1 MMPIH
6 TNPPT
11 NTPFSPAPKKAE
23 IPTATN
29 QNEPVL
35 SVEAQAL
42 PDLPAVNILPNSEA
56 EKSLLQQL
64 AKEPYGAKPVLMLNA
79 LNMEGNPDIGP
90 VTPTKLKNG
99 TQAYLQQAINRPNA
113 TVEFI
118 LPMFP
123 DDTEMHLSNNVLLN
137 GTLAKKKLLA
147 DLQAKGISVETLVT
161 QDHFTLLINGPSG
174 QEKKLLALGL
184 DFLKNPEIDEK
195 EYESSRTLVMQNLL
209 NLSNKPDFQKAET
222 VQRARVGDDHP
233 YGKSTLKT
241 IMEVKDLDPYKTIQE
256 FKASY
261 AHPELT
267 KVAMVSGLSPSQQAS
282 LLNSLAEEKGWKT
295 DDVIVPPKAML
306 KIPPVNPKTLSA
318 PILISDNRL
327 DRVHMST
334 LWKSPEVGTEDYP
347 KFIILKNL
355 MGGMTGS
362 LFKTMRTERGLVYST
377 SSGVDANRHYGE
389 FEVSAEIDEDKLP
402 MAIEAQED
410 AINTYVKTPPT
421 EAELAK
427 VKRKTIHTLRDL
439 DATSDGILSGTTNR
453 LRDGLPPISREELQE
468 GYMKVSS
475 ADVQEMAQAYLG
487 DSAWRIQALT
497 GDEKVLA
504 KQFPNVEIVERE
516 HYLTDNVDLPQK
528 GHIYVKKGEAPMY
541 PAEYVLE
548 RQVNPKKEPPSL
560 PQHTNVEHNRSPKSL
575 NVSA

>member
-1 MMPIH
+1 MPIH
-6 TNPPT
+6 MNPPT
-11 NTPFSPAPKKAE
+11 NMPLVSTSKKGAVSAHTTQTKPE
-23 IPTATN
+23 V
-29 QNEPVL
+29 PV
-35 SVEAQAL
+35 VNKAL
-42 PDLPAVNILPNSEA
+42 PALPAVNIRPNSEE
-56 EKSLLQQL
+56 EKALLQQL
-64 AKEPYGAKPVLMLNA
+64 AKEPYGAKPVLMLNE
-79 LNMEGNPDIGP
+79 LNMEANPDVGP

-99 TQAYLQQAINRPNA
+99 TQAYLQQALNRPTA
-113 TVEFI
+113 SVEFV

-241 IMEVKDLDPYKTIQE
+241 IMEVKDLDPQKTIQE

-267 KVAMVSGLSPSQQAS
+267 KVAMVSGLAPSQQAA
-282 LLNSLAEEKGWKT
+282 LLNSLVEEKGWKT
-295 DDVIVPPKAML
+295 DDVIVPPKSL
-306 KIPPVNPKTLSA
+306 VKIPPVTPKTLTA

-334 LWKSPEVGTEDYP
+334 LWQAPEVGTEDYP

-377 SSGVDANRHYGE
+377 SSGVDANKHYGE
-389 FEVSAEIDEDKLP
+389 FEVSAEIDKDKLP
-402 MAIEAQED
+402 TAIEAQQD

-421 EAELAK
+421 DAELAK
-427 VKRKTIHTLRDL
+427 VKRKIIHTLRDL
-439 DATSDGILSGTTNR
+439 DSTSDGILSGTSNR
-453 LRDGLPPISREELQE
+453 LRDGLPPISREALQA

-475 ADVQEMAQAYLG
+475 ADVQKTAQAYLG

-504 KQFPNVEIVERE
+504 EQFPSAEILQRE
-516 HYLTDNVDLPQK
+516 HYLTDNVDTPQK
-528 GHIYVKKGEAPMY
+528 GHIYVKKGEEPMY

-548 RQVNPKKEPPSL
+548 KQVNPKEEASSL
-560 PQHTNVEHNRSPKSL
+560 PTNNIVKHKRSPKSL

>member
-1 MMPIH
+1 MTPIL

-11 NTPFSPAPKKAE
+11 HSPVALNAKQGTHTTPHQREEYVVDSK
-23 IPTATN
+23 
-29 QNEPVL
+29 
-35 SVEAQAL
+35 AL
-42 PDLPAVNILPNSEA
+42 PTLPAVNIRPNSPEEQA
-56 EKSLLQQL
+56 LLKEL
-64 AKEPYGAKPVLMLNA
+64 AQEPFGAKPILTLNA
-79 LNMEGNPDIGP
+79 LNMEKNPDVGP

-99 TQAYLQQAINRPNA
+99 TQAYLQQVHNRPTA
-113 TVEFI
+113 SVEFI

-123 DDTEMHLSNNVLLN
+123 DDREMHLSNNVLLN
-137 GTLAKKKLLA
+137 GTLAKKELLA
-147 DLQAKGISVETLVT
+147 DLQAKGISVEILVT
-161 QDHFTLLINGPSG
+161 QDHFTLLLNGPSG

-184 DFLKNPEIDEK
+184 DFLKNPEMDEK

-241 IMEVKDLDPYKTIQE
+241 IMEVKDLDPHKTIQE

-267 KVAMVSGLSPSQQAS
+267 TVAMVSGLAPSQQAA
-282 LLNSLAEEKGWKT
+282 LFNALAEEKGWKS
-295 DDVIVPPKAML
+295 DDVIVPPKAMVH
-306 KIPPVNPKTLSA
+306 IPPVTPKTLKA

-334 LWKSPEVGTEDYP
+334 LWKAPEVGSPDYP

-377 SSGVDANRHYGE
+377 SSGVDANKHYGE

-402 MAIEAQED
+402 TAIEAQQE
-410 AINTYVKTPPT
+410 AMNTYVKTPPT

-427 VKRKTIHTLRDL
+427 VKRKIIHTLRDL
-439 DATSDGILSGTTNR
+439 DSTSDGILSNTSNR
-453 LRDGLPPISREELQE
+453 LRDGLPHISREELQE
-468 GYMKVSS
+468 SYMNVSS
-475 ADVQEMAQAYLG
+475 ADVQETARAYLG
-487 DSAWRIQALT
+487 QGAWRIQALT
-497 GDEKVLA
+497 GDEQVL
-504 KQFPNVEIVERE
+504 KQQFPGVEIVKRE

-528 GHIYVKKGEAPMY
+528 GHIYVKKGEDPMY

-548 RQVNPKKEPPSL
+548 KQVNPPHDASRVPHQAKVKHP
-560 PQHTNVEHNRSPKSL
+560 RSPKPL